1 MWSDKYTYKTHID
14 VNLYKT
20 IRDLYAKS
28 EMFRSWKE
36 SLLERSFLPTSQF
49 HVSDVVDNI

>member
-1 MWSDKYTYKTHID
+1 MWSDKYTYETRID

-28 EMFRSWKE
+28 EMFRS
-36 SLLERSFLPTSQF
+36 
-49 HVSDVVDNI
+49 